1 MMNDRNTMIA
11 SIHFSGGIFDDGALD
26 LNALEELQAFQ
37 KIVLETAKFLWKRS
51 NKSIENLPENFENRN
66 RLSMRIIETKS
77 VELSIEIKSDPSQLD
92 LCDVNVMAM
101 QDAVGFAHEAFQSV
115 ARNGLPQPG
124 FPRSL
129 LPAYLS
135 LGSSLSGEE
144 ILNFGP
150 PGKATTQA
158 TPKIRARFL
167 ALRPDSYEDEIDIL
181 ANVYEVS
188 LRNQRFRVESYYGTS
203 TIIRFSNE
211 QTAVVLR
218 ALDSQGER
226 KIRIRGTGTFD
237 ADGTLKSVENLEE
250 IFPERDVIPF
260 DPNTPTAEEKIAEFV
275 SKIPQEELDKLPSDL
290 SERHDYYAHHA
301 RTIEE

>member
-1 MMNDRNTMIA
+1 MMNDRNTMVA
-11 SIHFSGGIFDDGALD
+11 SIHFSGGRFDDGALD

-37 KIVLETAKFLWKRS
+37 KMVLETAKFLWKRS
-51 NKSIENLPENFENRN
+51 NKSIENLPEDFEKRN
-66 RLSMRIIETKS
+66 RLSMRTIETKN
-77 VELSIEIKSDPSQLD
+77 VAISIEIKSDSSQLD
-92 LCDVNVMAM
+92 LCDVNVMDI

-144 ILNFGP
+144 ILKFGP
-150 PGKATTQA
+150 PGKATAQA

-181 ANVYEVS
+181 AKVYEVN

-203 TIIRFSNE
+203 TIIRFSDE

-237 ADGTLKSVENLEE
+237 ADGTLKSVDNLED
-250 IFPERDVIPF
+250 ISLERDVIPF
-260 DPNTPTAEEKIAEFV
+260 DPNAPTAEEKIAEFV